1 MDYCDLLVDFHYN
14 FGLNLLFRYFLRRI
28 LSTRTASAAV
38 HLELVFD
45 PLGHLLTEL
54 APLDVKAGACELL
67 IDSVVE
73 FGQLPV
79 KDQHSLVCL
88 AECL

>member
-1 MDYCDLLVDFHYN
+1 MDDCHLLVDFHYH
-14 FGLNLLFRYFLRRI
+14 FGLDLLFRDFLGRI
-28 LSTRTASAAV
+28 LHTRATPAAI

-45 PLGHLLTEL
+45 PLGHLLAKF
-54 APLDVKAGACELL
+54 APLGVEVGACELL

-88 AECL
+88 PECL